1 MNERNSEN
9 ATVSYI
15 VRDAIKFICKLLYQG
30 VKNISEEVIDA

>member
-15 VRDAIKFICKLLYQG
+15 VRDTIKFICKLILR
-30 VKNISEEVIDA
+30 EVIEL